1 MDLESVRVFVK
12 VAELGNFT
20 RAGEHLGLSKA
31 RASIRVQE
39 LEATL
44 GSRLLHRS
52 TRVVRLTTDGEQF
65 LLRAR
70 RLLSDADE
78 LATMF
83 SAPSTLRG
91 RVRLDLPIQFARNVV
106 IPRLPEFLA
115 NHPHLEM
122 LVSTTDRRV
131 DLLREGFD
139 CVLRVG
145 ALSDSG
151 LVAKRIG
158 HLQMVNCASPRYLEK
173 YGTPRAIA
181 DLAQHLLVHYSLT
194 FGGDAPSF
202 EYFDGTAYREM
213 PMRAAVTVN
222 STDAYHAACLAGL
235 GIIQAP
241 RTGMVASL
249 AAGSLLEILPDLPC
263 EPMPVSLV
271 QGHSRQARAPVR
283 AVMSWLTQVMEPHLQ
298 QDLLGSRALRLPS
311 RPITSG

>member
-1 MDLESVRVFVK
+1 MDLDALRVFVK

-39 LEATL
+39 LEAAI

-52 TRVVRLTTDGEQF
+52 TRTVRLTTDGEQF
-65 LLRAR
+65 LVRAR
-70 RLLSDADE
+70 RLVADADE

-83 SAPSTLRG
+83 SAPSNLRG

-115 NHPHLEM
+115 AHPQLEM
-122 LVSTTDRRV
+122 LVSTTDRFV

-139 CVLRVG
+139 CVMRIG
-145 ALSDSG
+145 ALSDSE

-158 HLQMVNCASPRYLEK
+158 ELSMMNCASPRYLEK
-173 YGTPRAIA
+173 YGTPHSLA
-181 DLAQHLLVHYSLT
+181 DLTQHLLVHYSLSFAGET
-194 FGGDAPSF
+194 PTF
-202 EYFDGTAYREM
+202 EYFEGNGHRELE
-213 PMRAAVTVN
+213 MRSVVTVN
-222 STDAYHAACLAGL
+222 STDGYHAACLAGL

-241 RTGMVASL
+241 RSGMAASI
-249 AAGSLLEILPDLPC
+249 ASGSLVEVLPQLRAAPL
-263 EPMPVSLV
+263 PVSLV

-283 AVMSWLTQVMEPHLQ
+283 AVMAWLTQIMKPHL
-298 QDLLGSRALRLPS
+298 
-311 RPITSG
+311 T

>member
-1 MDLESVRVFVK
+1 MDLDSVRVFLK

-20 RAGEHLGLSKA
+20 RASEHLGLSKA

-39 LEATL
+39 LEAAL
-44 GSRLLHRS
+44 GTRLLHRS
-52 TRVVRLTTDGEQF
+52 TRAVRLTTDGEQF

-78 LATMF
+78 LSTMF
-83 SAPSTLRG
+83 SAPSNLRG

-115 NHPHLEM
+115 NHPQLEM

-139 CVLRVG
+139 CVLRIG

-158 HLQMVNCASPRYLEK
+158 VLEMVNCASPRYLQR
-173 YGTPRAIA
+173 YGTPQSVAE
-181 DLAQHLLVHYSLT
+181 LAQHLLVHYSLS
-194 FGGDAPSF
+194 FGGEAPTF
-202 EYFDGTAYREM
+202 EYFDGSAYREQQ
-213 PMRAAVTVN
+213 MRCAVTVN

-241 RTGMVASL
+241 RTGMAASI
-249 AAGSLLEILPDLPC
+249 AAGGLVEILPDLRGQPL
-263 EPMPVSLV
+263 PVSLV
-271 QGHSRQARAPVR
+271 QGHARQARAPVR
-283 AVMSWLTQVMEPHLQ
+283 AVMAWLTQIMTPHL
-298 QDLLGSRALRLPS
+298 
-311 RPITSG
+311 T

>member
-1 MDLESVRVFVK
+1 MDLDAVRVFVK

-20 RAGEHLGLSKA
+20 RASEHLGLSKA

-39 LEATL
+39 LEAAL
-44 GSRLLHRS
+44 GTRLLHRS
-52 TRVVRLTTDGEQF
+52 TRSVRLTTDGEQL

-78 LATMF
+78 LASMF

-115 NHPHLEM
+115 THPQLEM

-139 CVLRVG
+139 CVMRVG

-151 LVAKRIG
+151 LIAQRIG
-158 HLQMVNCASPRYLEK
+158 ALQMMNCASPRYLEK
-173 YGTPRAIA
+173 YGTPRTIA
-181 DLAQHLLVHYSLT
+181 DLDRHLLVHYSLT
-194 FGGDAPSF
+194 LGSDAPSF
-202 EYFDGTAYREM
+202 EYFDGSVYREQ

-222 STDAYHAACLAGL
+222 STDAYHSACLAGL

-241 RTGMVASL
+241 RTGMAASL
-249 AAGSLLEILPDLPC
+249 ASGSLIEVLPDLRC

-271 QGHSRQARAPVR
+271 QGHSRSARAPVR
-283 AVMSWLTQVMEPHLQ
+283 AVMAWLTQIMTPHLQ
-298 QDLLGSRALRLPS
+298 AGNAP
-311 RPITSG
+311 